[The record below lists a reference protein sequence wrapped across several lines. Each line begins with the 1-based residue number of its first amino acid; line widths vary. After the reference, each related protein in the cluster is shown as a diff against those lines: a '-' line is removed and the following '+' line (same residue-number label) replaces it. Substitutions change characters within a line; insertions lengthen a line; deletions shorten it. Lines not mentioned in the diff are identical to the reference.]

1 MKRVILILVLVASAV
16 LSVSADNFNFL
27 TLQQADVT
35 EQSFNVSGLTITF
48 SDGNMLVSQD
58 GTTTTLSLKDL
69 NKMYFSV
76 TSGIRQPESV
86 ATKME
91 TASVYDLQ
99 GRKVADNV
107 QLSTINSELPKGVY
121 IVKQGN
127 TSVKIAVK

>member
-27 TLQQADVT
+27 TLQQADGT

-76 TSGIRQPESV
+76 
-86 ATKME
+86 E

>member
-27 TLQQADVT
+27 TLQQADGT

-107 QLSTINSELPKGVY
+107 QLSTINSELPKGGY

>member
-27 TLQQADVT
+27 TLQQADGT

-48 SDGNMLVSQD
+48 SDGNMLVSQG

-99 GRKVADNV
+99 GRKGADNV